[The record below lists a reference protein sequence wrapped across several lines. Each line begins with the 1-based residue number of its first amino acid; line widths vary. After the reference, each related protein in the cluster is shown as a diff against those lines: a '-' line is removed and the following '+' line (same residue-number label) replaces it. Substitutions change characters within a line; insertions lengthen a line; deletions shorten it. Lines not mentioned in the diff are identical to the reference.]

1 MILENNTILITGG
14 SSGIGLEMAR
24 KLSQRNNK
32 VLICGR
38 TKAKLEEAKRSNPKI
53 QIFQCDLAKLEECKK
68 LAHWIMNEH
77 PECNIL
83 INNAAIV
90 HRTNFYN
97 DQDAILKA
105 EKEIYTNFIAP
116 LMLVKTLI
124 PVLEKNSN
132 PKIINIT
139 TGLVYIPKAAYS
151 FYNSTKAA
159 LHSFTQVL
167 RLQLEK
173 SPIKII
179 EVMYPAVDTPWHNGN
194 PPGIAIKPEIAVQEA
209 ISGIEKGKTEIK
221 VGKVKLIY
229 NISRIAPSH
238 AFRKINQT

>member
-1 MILENNTILITGG
+1 
-14 SSGIGLEMAR
+14 
-24 KLSQRNNK
+24 
-32 VLICGR
+32 V
-38 TKAKLEEAKRSNPKI
+38 KLEGAKRTNPKI
-53 QIFQCDLAKLEECKK
+53 EVFQCDLAKPEECKK
-68 LAHWIMNEH
+68 LADWIRKEH
-77 PECNIL
+77 PDCNML

-97 DQDAILKA
+97 DQEAISKA
-105 EKEIYTNFIAP
+105 EKEIFTNFMAP
-116 LMLVKTLI
+116 LMLTKMLI
-124 PVLEKNSN
+124 PVIEKNLN

-139 TGLVYIPKAAYS
+139 SGLVYMPKAAYS

-194 PPGIAIKPEIAVQEA
+194 PPGIAIKPEVAVQEA
-209 ISGIEKGKTEIK
+209 ISRIEKGKTEIK
-221 VGKVKLIY
+221 VGKVKLIH
-229 NISRIAPSH
+229 NISRIAPSY
-238 AFRKINQT
+238 ALKRINQT